1 MVIRME
7 SLELKL
13 IFSKVMGVPIETVDD
28 DFSRQNQ
35 EWDSFNHLVL
45 IAEIE
50 KKANLQLSMEEVNKI
65 NTFKDLHDLI
75 KGNGKNTTKQ

>member
-1 MVIRME
+1 
-7 SLELKL
+7 
-13 IFSKVMGVPIETVDD
+13 MGVPIETVDD

-65 NTFKDLHDLI
+65 NTFKDLRDLI